1 MLATATFVAAQ
12 TSFSEP
18 TKIYVMHS
26 SGNHLEMGTDGGGW
40 IEAPT
45 KSSPQ
50 QLTLIPDGQ
59 DPYEVGSTSHGHV
72 TVNITGGKIGNE
84 YEYRYLTSSVDISGK
99 TAEEIAE
106 ARTTELQETYHLPLT
121 NAEYSS
127 DRGYYLLNHIL
138 ELFIRFKAC
147 FVL

>member
-12 TSFSEP
+12 NSFSEP

-59 DPYEVGSTSHGHV
+59 
-72 TVNITGGKIGNE
+72 
-84 YEYRYLTSSVDISGK
+84 
-99 TAEEIAE
+99 
-106 ARTTELQETYHLPLT
+106 
-121 NAEYSS
+121 
-127 DRGYYLLNHIL
+127 GYYNIQAGTGLKFLSL
-138 ELFIRFKAC
+138 SGQ
-147 FVL
+147 